1 MTLVSIMLA
10 TSVAGMGFIQ
20 GIAKMVETNKEI
32 AAKFGIDLEYI
43 EKRSNTRRNAEM
55 LGNDLT
61 FLGIREFER
70 TKHVHR
76 LHPYLGKFIPQLV
89 EVFLRKYFK
98 RGDTI
103 LDPFSGSGT
112 TLVEANVLGINSIG
126 IELSP
131 FNMLIQ
137 QVKTR
142 QYDIPEVEAEIKDA
156 LRRLKSFSYGIQS
169 KMQPLFGPQVETFV
183 TDSEYLRE
191 WFSERALQEI
201 LFYSSIIKDYKND
214 DVLKIILSRAAR
226 SARLIPHYDL
236 ARPKRPIRETY
247 WCIKHRRYCDPINE
261 ALKFINRYSWDT
273 IRRLKDFDKLR
284 TDAFVTIIQGDAR
297 TTKLPG
303 GLTIDGIFTSPPYVG
318 LIDYHE
324 QHRYAYELFDFSRQD
339 ELEIGPAIKGQNGNA
354 KTEYVQGIIRAFR
367 NVSTNLIGGASVF
380 IVANDKFNLYPTIGK
395 QSGFKLADVFHRP
408 VLMRTERDSNKYFES
423 IFCFKKVG

>member
-1 MTLVSIMLA
+1 MLD
-10 TSVAGMGFIQ
+10 S
-20 GIAKMVETNKEI
+20 NKAA
-32 AAKFGIDLEYI
+32 AAKFGIDLDFI
-43 EKRSNTRRNAEM
+43 EKRSNTRRNVEI

-61 FLGIREFER
+61 FISVREFER

-126 IELSP
+126 IDLSP
-131 FNMLIQ
+131 FNVLIQ
-137 QVKTR
+137 QVKIR
-142 QYDIPEVEAEIKDA
+142 KYNIPEVEAEIKDA
-156 LRRLKSFSYGIQS
+156 LRKFKAFSYGLQS
-169 KMQPLFGPQVETFV
+169 KSLPPSEPRIESFV
-183 TDSEYLRE
+183 VDSEYLKE

-201 LFYSSIIKDYKND
+201 LFYRSVIKDYKNAD
-214 DVLKIILSRAAR
+214 LLKIILSRAAR

-236 ARPKRPIRETY
+236 ARPKKAIRKTY
-247 WCIKHRRYCDPINE
+247 WCIKHKRYCEPINE

-273 IRRLKDFDKLR
+273 IKRLKEFDKLR
-284 TDAFVTIIQGDAR
+284 TDAFMKGIQGDAR
-297 TTKLPG
+297 TIKLPE

-318 LIDYHE
+318 IIDYHE
-324 QHRYAYELFDFSRQD
+324 QHRYAYELFNFLRQD
-339 ELEIGPAIKGQNGNA
+339 ELEIGPASKGQNGNA
-354 KTEYVQGIIRAFR
+354 KDEYVRGIVDTFR
-367 NVSTNLIGGASVF
+367 NVSRNLTDGAPVF
-380 IVANDKFNLYPTIGK
+380 IVANDKFNLYPNIGK
-395 QSGFKLADVFHRP
+395 QCGFELVDVFNRP

-423 IFCFKKVG
+423 IFCFKKG